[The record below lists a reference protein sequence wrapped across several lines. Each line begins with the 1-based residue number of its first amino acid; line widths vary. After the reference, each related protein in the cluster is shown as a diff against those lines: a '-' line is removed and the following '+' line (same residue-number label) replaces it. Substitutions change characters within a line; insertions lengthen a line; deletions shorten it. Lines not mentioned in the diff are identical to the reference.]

1 MKELLSNPAFRH
13 YVFCAVALAFN
24 PLVLASM
31 TGGFRGKYKSP
42 ANPEDAKLSGN
53 PFTEQNAPEVERI
66 IRAHRNALENIPITL
81 IAGLLYVLV
90 GASPTMVLALM
101 GTCAVFRWLH
111 SIFYLRSAQPWRTI
125 SFALSSLATAIMLVH
140 SVVLT
145 LQSAG

>member
-24 PLVLASM
+24 PLVLAGM
-31 TGGFRGKYKSP
+31 TGGSRGKYKSP

-53 PFTEQNAPEVERI
+53 PFTEQTAPEVERI
-66 IRAHRNALENIPITL
+66 IRAHRNALENIPIML
-81 IAGLLYVLV
+81 FAGLLYVLA

-111 SIFYLRSAQPWRTI
+111 SIFYLRSAQPWRTV
-125 SFALSSLATAIMLVH
+125 SFALSTIATFIMLIH
-140 SVVLT
+140 TVVLT
-145 LQSAG
+145 AQSAG